1 MTANP
6 PLAPGTSNRG
16 YDLAEMNAA
25 SGRADLLVLVGI
37 SGGGKRSAAF
47 AHGALRGTRGVP
59 VTLPGGPPSTL
70 LAEIDQIAGVSG
82 GAFAAAHL
90 ALHGERSFATFP
102 DAFLYRDVAAYVW
115 GTYVLPWNWGWL
127 VDPHTGT
134 NDRMAEVY
142 DDLLFKGATYG
153 DLIQRGRPRLSI
165 NATDLATGIAFPFL
179 PFSFDIICSDFAR
192 FPLARAVA
200 ASNGFPLLFTPVTL
214 ANHRG
219 PACRE
224 PMPIDLSVPL
234 DPGDF
239 YRRQLYETVRRM
251 ADPSRTLWLH
261 LMDGGISD
269 NLALRTALN
278 FVELGVTQDP
288 RYVERML
295 PVRRVLLVSID
306 GQSQTDPAL
315 SRRRMVNGLVQIFD
329 AVSGSQ
335 IDNYNLETQ
344 ARAYAEGQRL
354 TRRQR
359 EARCARGRTFQG
371 FPCDDVQA
379 LFVRIALADLPDPAL
394 RARLRAIPTG
404 LTIPREDVDAL
415 MAAGE
420 AAVRAH
426 APLRAFL
433 SGAEDA
439 PGATPPARQAG
450 R

>member
-1 MTANP
+1 
-6 PLAPGTSNRG
+6 
-16 YDLAEMNAA
+16 MNAA
-25 SGRADLLVLVGI
+25 SGRADLMVMVGV

-47 AHGALRGTRGVP
+47 AHGVLRGMREVP
-59 VTLPGGPPSTL
+59 VTMPGGPSSTL
-70 LAEIDQIAGVSG
+70 LAEIDQISGVSG
-82 GAFAAAHL
+82 GAFPAAHY
-90 ALHGERSFATFP
+90 ALHGEASFATFP
-102 DAFLYRDVAAYVW
+102 AAFLYRDIAAYVW
-115 GTYVLPWNWGWL
+115 GTYVLPWHWGWL
-127 VDPHTGT
+127 VDPRIGT

-142 DDLLFKGATYG
+142 DDLLFQGATYG
-153 DLIQRGRPRLSI
+153 DLVRRGRPRLSI
-165 NATDLATGIAFPFL
+165 NATDLATGTAFPFL
-179 PFSFDIICSDFAR
+179 PFSFDVICSDFRR
-192 FPLARAVA
+192 FPIARAVA
-200 ASNGFPLLFTPVTL
+200 ASNGFPLLFTPITL

-219 PACRE
+219 PACRA

-251 ADPSRTLWLH
+251 SDPSRTQWLH

-269 NLALRTALN
+269 NLGLRTALN
-278 FVELGVTQDP
+278 FVELGLTQDP
-288 RYVERML
+288 RYVERSL
-295 PVRRVLLVSID
+295 PVRRVLLISVD
-306 GQSQTDPAL
+306 GQAQTDPAL
-315 SRRRMVNGLVQIFD
+315 SRQRMVNGLVQIFD

-359 EARCARGRTFQG
+359 EARCARGRTLEG

-379 LFVRIALADLPDPAL
+379 LFVRIALSDLTDPDL

-415 MAAGE
+415 IAAGE
-420 AAVRAH
+420 AAVRGH
-426 APLRAFL
+426 GELRDFL
-433 SGAEDA
+433 SGAVNTA
-439 PGATPPARQAG
+439 GATPPARQPG